1 MQTTAHGSTTNSI
14 GQALSRV
21 DGRAKVTGAAP
32 YAAEAPVKDI
42 AYAVIVQSTIARG
55 RIAAINTTQAQ
66 AAPGVLAILTPAN
79 MPKLTA
85 PKDAMLGETRLPLSD
100 MNVYYAGQHLAVVI
114 AETPEQANWAAHLVK
129 VDYDGVEKPR
139 LQMHDASAPL
149 DQPKNNFGE
158 PIQITKGD
166 VAAAAGTFGAVVVKQ
181 TYTTPTHTHNPME
194 MSATVAHWTAD
205 DHLTLWDSTQDVTGT
220 RNTIAGLFGLPPA
233 NVHLLCPFTGG
244 GFGCKGS
251 TWPHTT
257 MAVAAARMVK
267 RPVKLMLTR
276 HQMFT
281 SCGHRPPTEQAMTL
295 AASRDGKL
303 LAVGHETTTVGS
315 NVGDYTETC
324 GMGTSYVLYD
334 TPSLKVTH
342 AIRKIDVATPTFM
355 RAPGETPGSFALESA
370 MDELA
375 YGLSIDPV
383 QLRLAN
389 YAEKHP
395 QTGQEWSSKQ
405 LRKCYEVGMEK
416 FGWTRRTPAPGSMRD
431 KQGRLLG
438 WGMATAAYPAM
449 TFPGSARIRIMSDGH
464 DGIQAV
470 GAAATQDLGT
480 GTWTIG
486 LQITAAALGLPL
498 SKVRFELGDSDFPP
512 SGVSGGSATAG
523 SLTLALTGASQA
535 LRAALL
541 EIAAA
546 DPSSPLAGLQPSQV
560 ELRGNKLVATA
571 DEKRSM
577 DINGLIVRSGR
588 AFIEGQSQEPGK
600 DRPVKV
606 KSQGV
611 GDEQDYP
618 GNQHKYAC
626 HSFGAHFVEVVVD
639 DPVPLVRV
647 RRVVSV
653 MDIGRVLNPKTTR
666 SQVIGGVTMGIGA
679 ALMEETLYDPNT
691 AHPVNNNLADY
702 PVCVNPDIHS
712 IETHFVEVPD
722 LRFNSL
728 GCRGVGEIGIT
739 GVAAAVANAVYHAV
753 GKRVR
758 ELPITPDKLLA

>member
-1 MQTTAHGSTTNSI
+1 MQTTIHGSNSTPI

-32 YAAEAPVKDI
+32 YAAEAPVKNM
-42 AYAVIVQSTIARG
+42 AYGVIVQSTIARG
-55 RIAAINTTQAQ
+55 RIASIDTAKAK

-85 PKDAMLGETRLPLSD
+85 PKGVLFGETRLPLSD

-114 AETPEQANWAAHLVK
+114 ADTPERANWAASLVQ
-129 VDYDGVEKPR
+129 VNYDGVEKAR
-139 LQMHDASAPL
+139 LQMHDAAGAL
-149 DQPKNNFGE
+149 EMPKNNFGE
-158 PIQITKGD
+158 PIQISKGD
-166 VAAAAGTFGAVVVKQ
+166 MQAASSAPGVTVLQ
-181 TYTTPTHTHNPME
+181 ETYRTPAHTHNPME
-194 MSATVAHWTAD
+194 MSATVVLWEN

-220 RNTIAGLFGLPPA
+220 RSTIAALFGLKPE

-251 TWPHTT
+251 FWPHTA
-257 MAVAAARMVK
+257 MAVAAARLAK

-276 HQMFT
+276 QQMFT

-295 AASRDGKL
+295 AASKDGKL
-303 LAVGHETTTVGS
+303 VAVAHETTTVDS
-315 NVGDYTETC
+315 TVGDYTETC

-334 TPSLKVTH
+334 TPTIKVTH

-375 YGLSIDPV
+375 EKLGMDPV

-395 QTGQEWSSKQ
+395 QTGQPWSSKQ
-405 LRKCYEVGMEK
+405 LRQCYELGMQK
-416 FGWTRRTPAPGSMRD
+416 FGWSHRAAAPGSQRD
-431 KQGRLLG
+431 AGGRLVG

-498 SKVRFELGDSDFPP
+498 NKVRFELGDSNFPA
-512 SGVSGGSATAG
+512 SGVSGGSATAA
-523 SLTLALTGASQA
+523 SLTLALIGASDA
-535 LRAALL
+535 LRSELL
-541 EIAAA
+541 KIAAA
-546 DPSSPLAGLQPSQV
+546 DPSSPLAGLSPSQV
-560 ELRGNKLVATA
+560 ELRGNQLVSKS
-571 DEKRSM
+571 DSKRAM

-588 AFIEGQSQEPGK
+588 DFLEGQSEMSGR

-606 KSQGV
+606 KSQAQTD
-611 GDEQDYP
+611 DEDYAA
-618 GNQHKYAC
+618 NQHKYAC
-626 HSFGAHFVEVVVD
+626 HSFGAHFVEVVID

-647 RRVVSV
+647 QRVVSV
-653 MDIGRVLNPKTTR
+653 MDVGRILNPKTAR
-666 SQVIGGVTMGIGA
+666 SQLIGGVTMGIGA
-679 ALMEETLYDPNT
+679 ALMEGTLYDPVSAHAVT
-691 AHPVNNNLADY
+691 ANLSGLRQPRHPRHGNALCRGARLALQFARLSRY
-702 PVCVNPDIHS
+702 RRNRNYRS
-712 IETHFVEVPD
+712 
-722 LRFNSL
+722 
-728 GCRGVGEIGIT
+728 GCR
-739 GVAAAVANAVYHAV
+739 
-753 GKRVR
+753 RC
-758 ELPITPDKLLA
+758 